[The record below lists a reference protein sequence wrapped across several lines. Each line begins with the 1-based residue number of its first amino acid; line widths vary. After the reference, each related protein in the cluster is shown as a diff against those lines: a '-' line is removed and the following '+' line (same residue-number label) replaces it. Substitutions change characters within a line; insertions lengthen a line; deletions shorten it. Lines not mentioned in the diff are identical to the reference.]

1 MFKFLPILFFPLFLS
16 ACSSSL
22 GNEARSDTFDEGEVN
37 RLQLVRIVEIKHVSK
52 SHMVIDSKNAP
63 APVRSHSN
71 GLLVDL
77 AMLPL
82 NIGSAVAT
90 GHTIIGSGS
99 DDGKIVDAVGI
110 DYIDRIDPYTPVM
123 RSTQRGDACEYK
135 IGPAE
140 LVRTERG
147 ETRIQPNDKC

>member
-1 MFKFLPILFFPLFLS
+1 MSLKVLFLLIPLLLS

-22 GNEARSDTFDEGEVN
+22 GNEARSDTFDEGAVN
-37 RLQLVRIVEIKHVSK
+37 RLELVRIVEIKHVSK
-52 SHMVIDSKNAP
+52 AHMVIDSKNAP
-63 APVRSHSN
+63 APVRDRSN

-82 NIGSAVAT
+82 NIGSAVVSGHSLT
-90 GHTIIGSGS
+90 GTGS

-123 RSTQRGDACEYK
+123 RSTQRGSVCEYK
-135 IGPAE
+135 VGAAE
-140 LVRTERG
+140 LVRTEQG

>member
-1 MFKFLPILFFPLFLS
+1 MFKFLPLLVLSFILS
-16 ACSSSL
+16 ACSSTL
-22 GNEARSDTFDEGEVN
+22 GNEARSDTFDEGGIN

-82 NIGSAVAT
+82 NIGSAVVS
-90 GHTIIGSGS
+90 GHTLTGTGS
-99 DDGKIVDAVGI
+99 DDGKIVNAVGI

-123 RSTQRGDACEYK
+123 RSTQRGDVCEYK

-140 LVRTERG
+140 LVRTEQG